1 MMYYKN
7 TAILILRLG
16 IGFMFILHGWPKFIG
31 GPEKWFKLG
40 EYGMDS
46 LGINFLPMFWG
57 FMAAFSEFFGG
68 IHIILGLFTRF
79 FSLLLFITM
88 FVATMT
94 HISDGIMSA
103 SHAIESSIIFLS
115 LFLMGGGKYSL
126 DYNIFKNQNTEKN
139 I

>member
-1 MMYYKN
+1 
-7 TAILILRLG
+7 
-16 IGFMFILHGWPKFIG
+16 
-31 GPEKWFKLG
+31 
-40 EYGMDS
+40 
-46 LGINFLPMFWG
+46 
-57 FMAAFSEFFGG
+57 
-68 IHIILGLFTRF
+68 
-79 FSLLLFITM
+79 
-88 FVATMT
+88 MT